1 MKMFANFCDFFEF
14 LLESSDSAFCCFSIL
29 AFDRNF
35 SRGFNGIYL
44 EHFSM
49 TDITNFS

>member
-1 MKMFANFCDFFEF
+1 MKVSANFCDFFFEF
-14 LLESSDSAFCCFSIL
+14 LLLFSIL

-35 SRGFNGIYL
+35 SRGFNGMYL
-44 EHFSM
+44 EQFSI